1 MVIFLQSQDVR
12 KYELLRLYYL
22 KGGEKTM
29 YNLVKIAQRAG
40 VAGVLTLALSGVAIA
55 AETMPQSLS
64 VNPQGNVVMQNAELT
79 SVSGNTLKVKVWGME
94 WTVSTSDETRL
105 HARSGDRM
113 KMEDLKV
120 GDLLRVLCQTSAE
133 TPLACKARA
142 VYDRSA
148 KIQRRSVSGSI
159 SSIAAPDTFVLK
171 TERGEV
177 KIKTTAE
184 TKIVIGGEAKTFA
197 DLTVGMRAS
206 ARGIFDARTEVLSA
220 THVDVR
226 KPKAERP
233 ERRENKEKDKDKDE
247 NTNSNATG
255 TSQ

>member
-1 MVIFLQSQDVR
+1 MQRF
-12 KYELLRLYYL
+12 
-22 KGGEKTM
+22 T
-29 YNLVKIAQRAG
+29 KIAQRAG

-64 VNPQGNVVMQNAELT
+64 VNPQGNVVMQNAELA

-94 WTVSTSDETRL
+94 WTATTSEETRF

-113 KMEDLKV
+113 KAEDLKV

-148 KIQRRSVSGSI
+148 KIQRRTVTGT
-159 SSIAAPDTFVLK
+159 IASLLPPDMFTLR
-171 TERGEV
+171 TERGADIKV
-177 KIKTTAE
+177 KTTAS
-184 TKIVIGGEAKTFA
+184 TTITIGGERKTFA
-197 DLTVGMRAS
+197 DLTVGLRAA
-206 ARGIFDARTEVLSA
+206 ARGLFDARTEVLSA

-226 KPKAERP
+226 KPKAEKP
-233 ERRENKEKDKDKDE
+233 ERRENKEKDDDQ

-255 TSQ
+255 TAQ

>member
-1 MVIFLQSQDVR
+1 
-12 KYELLRLYYL
+12 
-22 KGGEKTM
+22 M

-40 VAGVLTLALSGVAIA
+40 AAGVLTLALSGVAIA

-64 VNPQGNVVMQNAELT
+64 VNPQGHVVMQNVELT
-79 SVSGNTLKVKVWGME
+79 SVSGDTLKVKVWGIE
-94 WTVSTSDETRL
+94 WTVATSGETRFL
-105 HARSGDRM
+105 SRGGDRM
-113 KMEDLKV
+113 TVSDLKV

-142 VYDRSA
+142 VHDRSA

-159 SSIAAPDTFVLK
+159 SSIAAPDTIVIK

-177 KIKTTAE
+177 KVKTTAE
-184 TKIVIGGEAKTFA
+184 TKIVIGGEMKTFA

-206 ARGIFDARTEVLSA
+206 ARGIFDARTEVLTA

-226 KPKAERP
+226 KPKAEKP
-233 ERRENKEKDKDKDE
+233 ERRENKEKDKEKDKDE
-247 NTNSNATG
+247 NTNSSATG
-255 TSQ
+255 TGQ